1 MQGRGENSL
10 NVLGSY
16 NQMIPNIKYKTTM
29 CKNWVDS
36 KLENHS
42 DEKCSKGGNCYFAHG
57 QTDLRTIEK
66 VSFPNFF

>member
-1 MQGRGENSL
+1 
-10 NVLGSY
+10 
-16 NQMIPNIKYKTTM
+16 MIPNIKYKTTM